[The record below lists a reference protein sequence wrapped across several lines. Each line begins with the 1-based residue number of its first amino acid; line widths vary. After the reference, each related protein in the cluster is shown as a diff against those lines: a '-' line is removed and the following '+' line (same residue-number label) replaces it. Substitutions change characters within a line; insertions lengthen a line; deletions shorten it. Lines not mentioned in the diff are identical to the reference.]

1 MPHSKFNEF
10 VKLKYIVYE
19 DAKQVSDNA
28 AMTLREHYSRFK
40 TLLSQGAPVVDGQLT
55 DDLRYDGVKL
65 AFQNISNANRLFNP
79 QAVFSIDTFTPLS
92 YRKRYDML
100 ACDIKSWTREGYT
113 VVICCGDD
121 KLKSSAQEFLYN
133 EGALSQNVTLL
144 TDKLPKGFVFHDIK
158 LVVVGTYDM
167 VSKKA
172 VAKKLSRRKKDV
184 FTMPVPGE
192 YVVHNVH
199 GIGVMEAVEPM
210 LMGGVTRDYVIIRYR
225 DGDKLYVPV
234 ENIDCLSKYVAGGA
248 EPKLNKIGGVDFAK
262 VKERVRASVKEM
274 AFSLLELYAQ
284 RSESKGHK
292 YSLDNTMLSEFE
304 AAFAYQPTVDQT
316 TAVAECLNDLTNG
329 RIMDRLL
336 CGDVGYGK
344 TEVALRVAYKV
355 IAEGKQVAFISP
367 TTILAKQHYKTALS
381 RMEQFGVNICSF
393 TRLDD
398 AKSIKVGLQGLA
410 QGKIDMAIGTHRLLS
425 SDIKFKDLG
434 LLILDEEQRFGVAD
448 KEKLKLLT
456 RNVNVLTL
464 SATPIPRT
472 LHMSMTGIRD
482 MSVLDTPPA
491 DRIPVQTYVS
501 EYSESLVYD
510 AVMRELGRGGQVFIV
525 YNRVESISSFASKIK
540 TLLGDVRISVAH
552 GQMKEDV
559 LEKTI
564 DEFVSGQSDVLIA
577 STIIENGIDMPRANT
592 MIVVDADR
600 LGLSQLYQLRGRI
613 GRSNRLA
620 YVFFT
625 YADKI
630 LTETAYK
637 RLEAITEFTEF
648 GSGFKIAM
656 RDLEIRGAGNIL
668 GKAQHGHM
676 EKVGYDMY
684 CKILKEAVDELKGKE
699 IASASEVKVSIDFE
713 AFIPSGYISSEQR
726 KIDAYAKISAVC
738 SISEAK
744 QMQAELKDVFG
755 QVPRS
760 VTNLISTALVKNL
773 AAGVGANKVVFK
785 KLDAGVYFD
794 KAKDISN
801 SVISKAKEYS
811 GSNVQINPPS
821 ISFRGESA
829 RKKLINFLINC
840 VATPLNP

>member
-1 MPHSKFNEF
+1 M
-10 VKLKYIVYE
+10 
-19 DAKQVSDNA
+19 
-28 AMTLREHYSRFK
+28 
-40 TLLSQGAPVVDGQLT
+40 
-55 DDLRYDGVKL
+55 
-65 AFQNISNANRLFNP
+65 
-79 QAVFSIDTFTPLS
+79 
-92 YRKRYDML
+92 
-100 ACDIKSWTREGYT
+100 
-113 VVICCGDD
+113 
-121 KLKSSAQEFLYN
+121 
-133 EGALSQNVTLL
+133 
-144 TDKLPKGFVFHDIK
+144 
-158 LVVVGTYDM
+158 
-167 VSKKA
+167 
-172 VAKKLSRRKKDV
+172 
-184 FTMPVPGE
+184 
-192 YVVHNVH
+192 
-199 GIGVMEAVEPM
+199 
-210 LMGGVTRDYVIIRYR
+210 
-225 DGDKLYVPV
+225 
-234 ENIDCLSKYVAGGA
+234 
-248 EPKLNKIGGVDFAK
+248 
-262 VKERVRASVKEM
+262 
-274 AFSLLELYAQ
+274 
-284 RSESKGHK
+284 
-292 YSLDNTMLSEFE
+292 
-304 AAFAYQPTVDQT
+304 
-316 TAVAECLNDLTNG
+316 
-329 RIMDRLL
+329 
-336 CGDVGYGK
+336 
-344 TEVALRVAYKV
+344 
-355 IAEGKQVAFISP
+355 
-367 TTILAKQHYKTALS
+367 
-381 RMEQFGVNICSF
+381 
-393 TRLDD
+393 
-398 AKSIKVGLQGLA
+398 
-410 QGKIDMAIGTHRLLS
+410 
-425 SDIKFKDLG
+425 
-434 LLILDEEQRFGVAD
+434 
-448 KEKLKLLT
+448 
-456 RNVNVLTL
+456 
-464 SATPIPRT
+464 
-472 LHMSMTGIRD
+472 
-482 MSVLDTPPA
+482 DTPPA